1 MDHAIIVAAGTGIEE
16 EKLSLHGKT
25 VFGSLPQIKRL
36 VITAQRAGIKKFT
49 VVTER
54 GDSSLKDILSGDKRI
69 ASDIG
74 WHPLG
79 SEIKLDPDHCLIIQS
94 NLVTT
99 PRGLSNFMETDCG
112 PDEVAVLVDS
122 NDDAW
127 VKAGGDEVSDVFS
140 RGGKAVGAFI
150 ASGRMLEKSIM
161 DSMSLRTFVQEHIGR
176 DKVKLRKFSDSY
188 WMRLDSSED
197 AADRAED
204 LIFKYVGKTA
214 TGWLSRNINSKLS
227 LPTSRLLV
235 KTPLTPNMISV
246 LINVIGM
253 MCGVFYA
260 IGHPVWGALFMQ
272 AATILDRCDGEVARV
287 KLMETQRGQ
296 WVDTIS
302 DQVTVLSFMLGVPIG
317 YYVIT
322 KSPLAIILGTV
333 NVSIF
338 ICFVIW
344 SFYFLKKYTNSGSLV
359 TYFDVDKL
367 VEGRKAS
374 LMRRLIKIVR
384 PMGRRNFYSL
394 AFLVVAIVGGYFW
407 LLVVTTAAMTL
418 FLLHQLED
426 MIKLRRVD
434 PNTNNLK

>member
-49 VVTER
+49 VITET
-54 GDSSLKDILSGDKRI
+54 GDSSLKDLLAGDRRI
-69 ASDIG
+69 DSDIG
-74 WHPLG
+74 WHSLG
-79 SEIKLDPDHCLIIQS
+79 SEIKLDSAHSLIIQS
-94 NLVTT
+94 NLITT
-99 PRGLSNFMETDCG
+99 PRSLANFMESDCG
-112 PDEVAVLVDS
+112 QDEVAVLVDS
-122 NDDAW
+122 LDDAW
-127 VKAGGDEVSDVFS
+127 IKASGEEISDVFS
-140 RGGKAVGAFI
+140 WGGKAVGAFI
-150 ASGRMLEKSIM
+150 ASGRLLEKSIM

-176 DKVKLRKFSDSY
+176 DKVKLRKFTDSY
-188 WMRLDSSED
+188 WMRLDSGED
-197 AADRAED
+197 ASARAED
-204 LIFKYVGKTA
+204 LIFAHVGKTA
-214 TGWLSRNINSKLS
+214 TGWLSRNINSKIS

-246 LINVIGM
+246 LINIIGM

-260 IGHPVWGALFMQ
+260 IGHPVWGALCMQ

-287 KLMETQRGQ
+287 KLMETHRGQ

-317 YYVIT
+317 YYVIS
-322 KSPLAIILGTV
+322 KSPLAIILGAV
-333 NVSIF
+333 NVSIYLS
-338 ICFVIW
+338 FVVW

-394 AFLVVAIVGGYFW
+394 AFLVIAIVGGYFW

-418 FLLHQLED
+418 FLLHQIED

-434 PNTNNLK
+434 PNSSILK

>member
-1 MDHAIIVAAGTGIEE
+1 
-16 EKLSLHGKT
+16 
-25 VFGSLPQIKRL
+25 
-36 VITAQRAGIKKFT
+36 
-49 VVTER
+49 
-54 GDSSLKDILSGDKRI
+54 
-69 ASDIG
+69 
-74 WHPLG
+74 
-79 SEIKLDPDHCLIIQS
+79 
-94 NLVTT
+94 
-99 PRGLSNFMETDCG
+99 
-112 PDEVAVLVDS
+112 
-122 NDDAW
+122 
-127 VKAGGDEVSDVFS
+127 
-140 RGGKAVGAFI
+140 
-150 ASGRMLEKSIM
+150 
-161 DSMSLRTFVQEHIGR
+161 
-176 DKVKLRKFSDSY
+176 
-188 WMRLDSSED
+188 
-197 AADRAED
+197 
-204 LIFKYVGKTA
+204 
-214 TGWLSRNINSKLS
+214 NINSKIS

-246 LINVIGM
+246 LINIIGM

-333 NVSIF
+333 NISIF

-394 AFLVVAIVGGYFW
+394 AFLVIAIVGGYFW
-407 LLVVTTAAMTL
+407 LLVVTSAAMTL
-418 FLLHQLED
+418 FLLHQIED

-434 PNTNNLK
+434 PKTNNLK